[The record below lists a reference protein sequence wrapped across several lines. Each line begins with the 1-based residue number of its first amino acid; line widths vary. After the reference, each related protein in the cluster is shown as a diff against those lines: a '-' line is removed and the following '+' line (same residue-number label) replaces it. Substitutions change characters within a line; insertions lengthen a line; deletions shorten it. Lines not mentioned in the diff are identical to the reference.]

1 MRKVLLNMALVLASF
16 QSLSQGQ
23 VMVPGNN
30 PSDIRWRYIDSR
42 AVKVIFPEGNEK
54 QAIRVANIINFI
66 HDSAAV
72 TVGEKRKHLDLLIQ
86 TNQVISNGYVALAP
100 YRSEYYAT
108 AFQNLN
114 QLGSVQWLDVLS
126 FHEYRHA
133 LQFANSRRGLTKFG
147 SIIGGQGLWFLM
159 ANIAIPNWYLEGDAV
174 QTETLLSRAGR
185 GRTPFYFQE
194 QKALLYNNKHY
205 RYMKARN
212 GSFRSQMP
220 DHYRLGYA
228 MLHQVRSEYGPDTW
242 KKVLAHGAGYRG
254 LIYSFSHA
262 LKRETGYS
270 TRRMYRKVYDTLQ
283 AQWENDLK
291 NVTLIPTATVTPR
304 PKRMV
309 TYYKWANQMEDGSIV
324 CIKATYNEIPRLV
337 RIKDGKEE
345 RLTTIGNVTELFL
358 SVNNNKAAWSI
369 YRTDSRWLNR
379 NYNDIVCYDLV
390 SGKRTKITTASKLFS
405 PQFSRSGDKIV
416 AVKADENLKNKIV
429 FINPTNGAEMDS
441 IPNPENDFL
450 VYPKWSRDDQAI
462 IFVAKRVSEVA
473 ILKYDIASKQT
484 TELTPWSHHV
494 IEAFSVGNNE
504 VYYTASYSGI
514 NNVYAV
520 SMAGDKQIKQ
530 LSSVKIGVN
539 MPNISPDEKTLM
551 MSEFDLMG
559 EQLTKQT
566 IDLAS
571 AKTISL
577 REPEDMNDIFRIKT
591 TAVEHDVTLNR
602 IPQNTFEVK
611 KYKGLFRGAKLHT
624 WGINSSLDNLGVSIK
639 VDNILNDM
647 QLRVTGGYNR
657 NEKAY
662 NFSAALDYAR
672 FYIPFSIGAIANQRS
687 TEIYQNPLMTDGDSI
702 TRLGI
707 KFQETIVNAEFV
719 LPQTWLHG
727 AYTTK
732 LRLSASPQQIITS
745 DYKNQDTAFNK
756 NAFNFTGVAA
766 EFNLSNLRQRSHQQF
781 LPRFGQQII
790 VSLNQSVSSSDAL
803 RYMASGI
810 LYFPGI
816 GKTHSLN
823 FSGRWKRE
831 QRSNNYIYLDNFEH
845 ARGYDVIM
853 GDEEYVLSANYQL
866 PIAYPDFGILGMA
879 YFKRVRLNLFGDYA
893 QVKREIV
900 NQTISQN
907 SVGCELMFDVNVI
920 NILPL
925 SFGLRNSFLL
935 DKDYY
940 NSGKTTFT
948 QFFLAG
954 TF

>member
-1 MRKVLLNMALVLASF
+1 MKKVLLNMALGLFAF
-16 QSLSQGQ
+16 QSFSQ
-23 VMVPGNN
+23 VKVVVPGNN

-54 QAIRVANIINFI
+54 QAMRVANIINFI

-72 TVGEKRKHLDLLIQ
+72 TVGDKRKHLDLLIQ

-108 AFQNLN
+108 PFQNFN

-147 SIIGGQGLWFLM
+147 YIIGGQGLWALM
-159 ANIAIPNWYLEGDAV
+159 ANVVIPNWYLEGDAV

-205 RYMKARN
+205 SYMKARN

-228 MLHQVRSEYGPDTW
+228 MLHQVRHEYGPDTW
-242 KKVLAHGAGYRG
+242 KKVLARGAGFRG

-262 LKRETGYS
+262 LKHETGFS
-270 TRRMYRKVYDTLQ
+270 TRRMYYKVYDTLKT
-283 AQWENDLK
+283 QWEHDLK
-291 NVTLIPTATVTPR
+291 NVTLIPTTTVTPR
-304 PKRMV
+304 PKRVV
-309 TYYKWANQMEDGSIV
+309 TYYKWANQMEDGSVV
-324 CIKATYNEIPRLV
+324 CIKSSYNEISRLV

-345 RLTTIGNVTELFL
+345 RLTTMGTVTEPFL
-358 SVNNNKAAWSI
+358 SVNNNKAAWTV
-369 YRTDSRWLNR
+369 YRTNSRWLNR

-416 AVKADENLKNKIV
+416 AVKADETLMNKIV
-429 FINPTNGAEMDS
+429 IVNAANGAEVDS
-441 IPNPENDFL
+441 IPNPENDFMA
-450 VYPKWSRDDQAI
+450 YPKWSRDDKSI
-462 IFVAKRVSEVA
+462 IFVAKRVSEIA
-473 ILKYDIASKQT
+473 ILKYDFESKKT

-494 IEAFSVGNNE
+494 IEATSVGTNE

-520 SMAGDKQIKQ
+520 SLAGDKQVKQ
-530 LSSVKIGVN
+530 VSSVKIGAN
-539 MPNISPDEKTLM
+539 MPNISPDDKTLV
-551 MSEFDLMG
+551 MSEFDVMG
-559 EQLTKQT
+559 EQLTKQNV
-566 IDLAS
+566 DLAS
-571 AKTISL
+571 ANAISF
-577 REPEDMNDIFRIKT
+577 REPEEMNDIFRIET
-591 TAVEHDVTLNR
+591 TAVEHDITRNR

-611 KYKGLFRGAKLHT
+611 KYKGAFRGAKLHT
-624 WGINSSLDNLGVSIK
+624 WGLSSSLSNLGVSLQ

-647 QLRVTGGYNR
+647 QLRITGGYNR

-687 TEIYQNPLMTDGDSI
+687 TEIYQNPLITDGDSI

-707 KFQETIVNAEFV
+707 KYQETIINAEFV
-719 LPQTWLHG
+719 LPQTWVHG

-732 LRLSASPQQIITS
+732 LRLSASPQQIMTS
-745 DYKNQDTAFNK
+745 DYKNQDTSFNK

-766 EFNLSNLRQRSHQQF
+766 ELNLSNLRQLAHQHF
-781 LPRFGQQII
+781 LPRFGQQIS

-831 QRSNNYIYLDNFEH
+831 QRTNNYIYLDNFEH

-853 GDEEYVLSANYQL
+853 GDEEFVLSANYQL
-866 PIAYPDFGILGMA
+866 PIVYPDFGFLGMA

-907 SVGCELMFDVNVI
+907 SVGFELMFDINVI
-920 NILPL
+920 QILPI
-925 SFGLRNSFLL
+925 SFGYRTSYLL

-940 NSGKTTFT
+940 NSGKTNFS